1 MRQKIPVI
9 AAKARHFFLFFFL
22 INSVSLFI
30 FIHYSANPSNVTRGQ
45 QSRLSVMDTFFI
57 SHGSPTLSIDESLPA
72 RGFLQAWQA
81 KVFSQ
86 RPNSIL
92 VISAHWD
99 TDFPSVNVVQRN
111 DTIHDFYGFP
121 KQMYDLKY
129 PAPGAPELAKRVK
142 ELLKASG
149 IKHVNEDRK
158 RGLDHGAWVPLMLM
172 YPEADIPVC
181 QLSVQ
186 MHHTGT
192 YHYNIG
198 KALAPLKEEGVL
210 IIGSG
215 SATHNLR
222 ALQFES
228 SSISSWALEFD
239 NWLKDALLEGRYED
253 VNHYE
258 QQAPHAKK
266 AHPWPEHIYPLHVA
280 MGAAGANAKAELI
293 HGSWHYGALSY
304 SSYRFKTSR

>member
-9 AAKARHFFLFFFL
+9 AAKARNFFLFFFL
-22 INSVSLFI
+22 INSVTLFI

-121 KQMYDLKY
+121 KQMYDVRIPSLQIPFFLICLISMWAFHEPY
-129 PAPGAPELAKRVK
+129 PFF
-142 ELLKASG
+142 
-149 IKHVNEDRK
+149 
-158 RGLDHGAWVPLMLM
+158 W
-172 YPEADIPVC
+172 
-181 QLSVQ
+181 
-186 MHHTGT
+186 
-192 YHYNIG
+192 
-198 KALAPLKEEGVL
+198 
-210 IIGSG
+210 
-215 SATHNLR
+215 
-222 ALQFES
+222 F
-228 SSISSWALEFD
+228 
-239 NWLKDALLEGRYED
+239 
-253 VNHYE
+253 
-258 QQAPHAKK
+258 
-266 AHPWPEHIYPLHVA
+266 
-280 MGAAGANAKAELI
+280 
-293 HGSWHYGALSY
+293 
-304 SSYRFKTSR
+304 